1 MNEQIHAGGIPMS
14 QRAGPLVLFHFAA
27 TMMAAPAQARFVA
40 LQFGLRVVRIG
51 WARATLNR
59 AMC

>member
-1 MNEQIHAGGIPMS
+1 MS